1 MEHRGKGMPDSSRTL
16 ASIVT
21 GEDSRQPIHRRSA
34 GLTIRVREID
44 CMLADIQAHI
54 QVLRREQTHLG
65 LVREELA
72 GGMEAKRRGLSRSKT
87 LLSK

>member
-21 GEDSRQPIHRRSA
+21 GEDSRQPIHRMPD

-44 CMLADIQAHI
+44 CMLADIQAHMQI
-54 QVLRREQTHLG
+54 LRREKTHLG

-72 GGMEAKRRGLSRSKT
+72 GGMEAKRRGSSPCKT
-87 LLSK
+87 LLK